1 MFPTEFAN
9 CAAKVQQN
17 SLNLWPL
24 WRRIPAW
31 AVLTANF
38 TNHTDF
44 FAHTT
49 FKSDSNWV
57 TFAPKPSGK
66 QGLLLRGSEGLA
78 LSRASALKYC
88 TCTYTNM
95 QSPSRKRC
103 ILDLFSLGVSLA
115 AINVTAHPARVH
127 MCKRTS
133 FLLHLTPI
141 YIHPHFHTHATH
153 YFQCAISPSN
163 YRKIHCPLM
172 SVACRGKYSCWA
184 ARECVWTT
192 ESLPRDV
199 NHCLSQGH
207 LHQTAHQPLL
217 QRAVLRDNGKKDY
230 KWLETTSRGKTIK
243 QIGKRKGWFY
253 VLEC

>member
-1 MFPTEFAN
+1 MKKHSCMSRDHSQFH
-9 CAAKVQQN
+9 KSHQ
-17 SLNLWPL
+17 
-24 WRRIPAW
+24 
-31 AVLTANF
+31 
-38 TNHTDF
+38 HF

-78 LSRASALKYC
+78 LSRASALKSC
-88 TCTYTNM
+88 TNM

-115 AINVTAHPARVH
+115 PIKVTAHPTQVH
-127 MCKRTS
+127 ICKRTS
-133 FLLHLTPI
+133 FLQHLTLI

-172 SVACRGKYSCWA
+172 SVACRGLLVPADWMGENTA
-184 ARECVWTT
+184 AEQPGNVSGPL
-192 ESLPRDV
+192 SLYP
-199 NHCLSQGH
+199 GM
-207 LHQTAHQPLL
+207 
-217 QRAVLRDNGKKDY
+217 
-230 KWLETTSRGKTIK
+230 
-243 QIGKRKGWFY
+243 
-253 VLEC
+253 

>member
-115 AINVTAHPARVH
+115 AVNVTAHPARVH

-172 SVACRGKYSCWA
+172 SVACRGLPEPADWRGKIQLLSSPGMCLDHWVFTQG
-184 ARECVWTT
+184 CK
-192 ESLPRDV
+192 SLFKSGSFTPNR
-199 NHCLSQGH
+199 SS
-207 LHQTAHQPLL
+207 
-217 QRAVLRDNGKKDY
+217 
-230 KWLETTSRGKTIK
+230 TTSTEGCAQR
-243 QIGKRKGWFY
+243 
-253 VLEC
+253 